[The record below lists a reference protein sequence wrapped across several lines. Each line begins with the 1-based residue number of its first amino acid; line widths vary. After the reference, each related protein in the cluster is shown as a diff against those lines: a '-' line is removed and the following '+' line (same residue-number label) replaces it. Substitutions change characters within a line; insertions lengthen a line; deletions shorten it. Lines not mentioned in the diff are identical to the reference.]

1 MYAIQTSNLSKR
13 FPGGSG
19 VRSLCLNV
27 PLGSVYGFLGPNGAG
42 KTTTVRML
50 LDLLRPDEGQ
60 ISLLGAPLSRQ
71 QREPLAKVG
80 ALVESPSLYPHL
92 TGRQNLEVTRRLLN
106 LPAAR
111 IDVVLDQVGLR
122 ACAER
127 RVREYSLGMR
137 QRLAL
142 ALSLLPA
149 PRLLILDEPTNGL
162 DPAGIVDMRRLLRD
176 LAAQGVTVFVSS
188 HLLSEIELV
197 ANHVGVLQAGQL
209 RFEGTLE
216 QLRARSRPKLQ
227 IRCDDPVQAAYTLA
241 QAGERVSEID
251 AEGLKVH
258 LQSRSEQDINRLLVS
273 QRIGV
278 SHLAR
283 ETASLESLF
292 FALTDYAA
300 EPLDRAA

>member
-1 MYAIQTSNLSKR
+1 M
-13 FPGGSG
+13 
-19 VRSLCLNV
+19 RSLCLNV

-60 ISLLGAPLSRQ
+60 ISLRGAPLSRQ

>member
-1 MYAIQTSNLSKR
+1 MYAIQTTNLSKR
-13 FPGGSG
+13 FPGGFG

-50 LDLLRPDEGQ
+50 VDLLRPDEGQ
-60 ISLLGAPLSRQ
+60 ISLLGAPLSRL

-92 TGRQNLEVTRRLLN
+92 SGRQNLEVTRRLLN
-106 LPAAR
+106 LPLAR
-111 IDVVLDQVGLR
+111 VDAVLEQVGLR

-197 ANHVGVLQAGQL
+197 ASHVGVLQAGQL

-216 QLRARSRPKLQ
+216 QLRAHARPKLQ

-241 QAGERVSEID
+241 QAGERVSEVD

-258 LQSRSEQDINRLLVS
+258 LQTRNEQDINRLLVS

-283 ETASLESLF
+283 ETVSLESLF
-292 FALTDYAA
+292 FSLTDTAA
-300 EPLDRAA
+300 EHLEHAA